1 MGTDEITSCVIHPGI
16 GIARVGNSC
25 TEYFIGPEVP
35 WASPVPTGGYKD
47 ASGAVKRQAARFRI
61 YGLNSAGEVV
71 KEITAEDAQI
81 TWRVHVANSKA
92 AWYHFNTAL
101 DIPEA
106 QPTPRRNPAYAGPQR
121 AKLIVDPGAREITGC
136 GQSAAFDTGTF
147 LEIAVPLGEI
157 RTDDEGRLLVLGG
170 FGGAFTPWPSN
181 LPSTSSDN
189 EAWCDDVSDGP
200 VSAKVTLKQGGTFE
214 PYPAWV
220 IVAPPDYAP
229 QIPSIVTLYDVV
241 RDTLQQWLLQ
251 RAGHAGSTP
260 LGLAAPPPVSF
271 TDDIYPI
278 FARLCRHQWV
288 NYAFFV
294 EYGWGS
300 PTDLTGGSVLSR
312 LADNSERQGEFR
324 NLLFG
329 RFRNP
334 AYSICEPHAIPP
346 LYGDAMDVANSPRQ
360 WLAITASQYGLLQ
373 QWAAGRFLS
382 DWKPNSTRPGSL
394 DDVPLAE
401 QPATL
406 DRAAL
411 DSCAGGPFH
420 PGCEAT
426 WIMRIKT
433 IYHQFCRLRVR
444 PTGLPTPDYGDLL
457 TPAHAVGPNG
467 PLDCGLGPGD
477 VTKWMSVP
485 WHTDTASCRS
495 GYDATFDLYIPT
507 FWPTVSPNHVLTEE
521 DYNVVIDE
529 TQSAEVRSAAFNN
542 RPDWLRHIARP
553 NQRDSL
559 QLMLT
564 KWFRL
569 AIVTERPGPTIGDF
583 PASMLVETG
592 LAFTDP
598 PVHYAHPSQW
608 DPHL

>member
-300 PTDLTGGSVLSR
+300 PTDLTGGCGSV
-312 LADNSERQGEFR
+312 
-324 NLLFG
+324 
-329 RFRNP
+329 
-334 AYSICEPHAIPP
+334 
-346 LYGDAMDVANSPRQ
+346 
-360 WLAITASQYGLLQ
+360 ASGGQLR
-373 QWAAGRFLS
+373 AAGRVQESAVRTVPEPCLF
-382 DWKPNSTRPGSL
+382 DMRAARNSTPLRRRDGCSEARPGSGSRSR
-394 DDVPLAE
+394 PLSTACCSNGRRSDSS
-401 QPATL
+401 ATGSRIPRGPGRSTTCRL
-406 DRAAL
+406 PNSRRRSIARRSTAALADRSTRAAKPPGSCGSRPFTISSAGCASVQP
-411 DSCAGGPFH
+411 DSRRRTT
-420 PGCEAT
+420 AT
-426 WIMRIKT
+426 
-433 IYHQFCRLRVR
+433 C
-444 PTGLPTPDYGDLL
+444 
-457 TPAHAVGPNG
+457 
-467 PLDCGLGPGD
+467 
-477 VTKWMSVP
+477 
-485 WHTDTASCRS
+485 
-495 GYDATFDLYIPT
+495 
-507 FWPTVSPNHVLTEE
+507 
-521 DYNVVIDE
+521 
-529 TQSAEVRSAAFNN
+529 
-542 RPDWLRHIARP
+542 
-553 NQRDSL
+553 
-559 QLMLT
+559 
-564 KWFRL
+564 
-569 AIVTERPGPTIGDF
+569 
-583 PASMLVETG
+583 
-592 LAFTDP
+592 
-598 PVHYAHPSQW
+598 
-608 DPHL
+608 